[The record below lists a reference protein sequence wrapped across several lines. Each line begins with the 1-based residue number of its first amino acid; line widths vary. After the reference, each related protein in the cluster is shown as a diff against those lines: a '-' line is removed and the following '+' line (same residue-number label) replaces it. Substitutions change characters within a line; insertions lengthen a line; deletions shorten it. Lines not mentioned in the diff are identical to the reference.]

1 MSLKYKL
8 GNYRTK
14 LRNAGCMEVMVN
26 SIKQKPKGKSS
37 PADNIKKPHKA
48 EVNYCPSYPSGEI
61 PESLERVRVALL
73 SEATDVA
80 AAEQGIDETV
90 LGISVTK
97 VEGAEAMDLPAD
109 TGVVLEAAVV
119 LKDLGCVSLA
129 FAMLLGLI
137 YALNL
142 RYPLKFRYTFE
153 VIQKLFLELD
163 ANKLSHKAQA
173 LKTKLFSEL

>member
-1 MSLKYKL
+1 MF
-8 GNYRTK
+8 
-14 LRNAGCMEVMVN
+14 
-26 SIKQKPKGKSS
+26 PKR
-37 PADNIKKPHKA
+37 IMKKKTFIIHTA
-48 EVNYCPSYPSGEI
+48 IYMD
-61 PESLERVRVALL
+61 
-73 SEATDVA
+73 TDVA

-90 LGISVTK
+90 LGIYVTK

-109 TGVVLEAAVV
+109 TGVVLEGAVV
-119 LKDLGCVSLA
+119 LKDLGSVSLA

-153 VIQKLFLELD
+153 VLQKLFLELD